1 MASSFYSNTQ
11 HIDFASVLAMNDP
24 GMVSMFQALIAF
36 GLEGFLGCTAVVYE
50 TALVDF
56 FENASVRDGVIISTV
71 AGQLVEISEEWFAEM
86 FELPVDGLKSQM
98 KIHYRL
104 LCDIMAKSISVK
116 AGSFN
121 AITVEKF
128 SLMTAVVCSVKMN
141 WGRVLFGILK
151 KMVTSGTKQ
160 AKGFA
165 IQISLILANVPN
177 LELGEL
183 SEFPSS
189 KILTEK
195 KVHRY
200 IAVIDKSGAQDAD
213 VEPKATKASKKRT
226 AAVPADV
233 PMLDFVTEDPVV
245 AKVDRVETWFDRVFD
260 AELATADLE
269 NHDAGT
275 IDCGD
280 QSVDT
285 TDEVPWFVRPFIL
298 ADRDTKKLFE
308 TASDSENAM
317 DLEVESQDL
326 PVVRDTDVGTV
337 GEKTMTDFGEQLMG
351 TNDESSEDTE
361 AEAVEKSADEAMS
374 IDDIFMSIPAEV
386 RLPSAGVEIT
396 KIIFEVE
403 QFFILQPQEVGSFTN
418 GGFLF
423 QGGTSSRMGWKNFV
437 PSKGSSAVDLKIL
450 NKLSSFHCLVLEE
463 LKTETLAHGLVWKQ
477 PCCSGIFEG
486 ETRDRGA
493 VIARSNTNTRSS
505 CWIRTM
511 LRVDGAWIIEPCADR
526 WVKIPRQISSCEVHC
541 QRQYDDTLPS
551 VSDFFRLLKKRWAD
565 VYLVVVEFCSS
576 RRLLPVCSVNFCR
589 GLPVGEPVFRV
600 APRHSPVFAF
610 RVSQFFSV
618 FIDYSVFSWLPSVD
632 ITDFLSSIA
641 LERTVLRGVQSS
653 IVSAV
658 VPSVQLSL
666 DERQSS
672 PTSADSSSYLH
683 FDMTDLDATVSS
695 LPSVPIDFSAALADF
710 QATLSEQ
717 FNESQSG
724 ISSRLHKIEQVLR
737 ESLREQAE
745 VFKNLFQGAR
755 QEGRSIDDVQT
766 LRFNEFRKLILAQN
780 ASIFTGLADVRKEV
794 QEVNAKVD
802 IIASRVN
809 DVRNNVEETKEAL
822 SHQLLEI
829 QSQVQANQNILHAQL
844 SELVNY
850 INRGSADKKGESSSR
865 GPQQPPN
872 VQNLESGQSISLEDT
887 TERIREADRRQA
899 EMERE
904 RERQRRI
911 RRLSGSRKRRRGY

>member
-11 HIDFASVLAMNDP
+11 NIDFASVLSMNDP
-24 GMVSMFQALIAF
+24 GMVSMFQAQIAS

-56 FENASVRDGVIISTV
+56 FENASVRDGEIISTV
-71 AGQLVEISEEWFAEM
+71 AGQLVEISEEWSIVSMSGEQVI
-86 FELPVDGLKSQM
+86 LSGLKSQM

-141 WGRVLFGILK
+141 WGRVMFGILK

-165 IQISLILANVPN
+165 IQISLLLENVPN
-177 LELGEL
+177 LELGES

-195 KVHRY
+195 TVHRY

-213 VEPKATKASKKRT
+213 VAPKATKAPKKRI

-233 PMLDFVTEDPVV
+233 PVVKRKRTTKKKDSSSKDNLELMAVAQDAVPIKMIEGSTAPAANDTADQPAAVDEFPADRPAEEIESVERVDEQLAAEPAVHVPAEEPEVEVSRVNVDDPETVIRQVLDQLDFVTEDPVV

-280 QSVDT
+280 QSVDKT
-285 TDEVPWFVRPFIL
+285 NEVPWFVRPFIL

-337 GEKTMTDFGEQLMG
+337 GEKTMTAFGEQLMVGEKTMTAFWEQLMG

-361 AEAVEKSADEAMS
+361 AEAVEKSADEEMS

-386 RLPSAGVEIT
+386 RLPSTGVEIT
-396 KIIFEVE
+396 KIIFGKE
-403 QFFILQPQEVGSFTN
+403 I
-418 GGFLF
+418 
-423 QGGTSSRMGWKNFV
+423 
-437 PSKGSSAVDLKIL
+437 
-450 NKLSSFHCLVLEE
+450 
-463 LKTETLAHGLVWKQ
+463 
-477 PCCSGIFEG
+477 
-486 ETRDRGA
+486 
-493 VIARSNTNTRSS
+493 
-505 CWIRTM
+505 
-511 LRVDGAWIIEPCADR
+511 
-526 WVKIPRQISSCEVHC
+526 KIPGVNEKTCFLT
-541 QRQYDDTLPS
+541 TLPQIPA
-551 VSDFFRLLKKRWAD
+551 DDKGKKLLIEKDPVKGNP
-565 VYLVVVEFCSS
+565 VE
-576 RRLLPVCSVNFCR
+576 
-589 GLPVGEPVFRV
+589 EQ
-600 APRHSPVFAF
+600 SPVFAL
-610 RVSQFFSV
+610 RVSQFCSV

-641 LERTVLRGVQSS
+641 LERTALRHVQRSFASS
-653 IVSAV
+653 VASHI
-658 VPSVQLSL
+658 QLL
-666 DERQSS
+666 DEQY
-672 PTSADSSSYLH
+672 ASSSSSDEPMH
-683 FDMTDLDATVSS
+683 FDKDDIPLIDTADIQTS
-695 LPSVPIDFSAALADF
+695 LPVGRTEFVEAVDDLRAFLLQRVDDSNSAILLKLH
-710 QATLSEQ
+710 TLER
-717 FNESQSG
+717 G
-724 ISSRLHKIEQVLR
+724 LR
-737 ESLREQAE
+737 
-745 VFKNLFQGAR
+745 
-755 QEGRSIDDVQT
+755 DT
-766 LRFNEFRKLILAQN
+766 LLDQDANVRKLINSVCQYAHTL
-780 ASIFTGLADVRKEV
+780 SDVQKMHL
-794 QEVNAKVD
+794 
-802 IIASRVN
+802 
-809 DVRNNVEETKEAL
+809 NNVKKAVLGQGVTAGTD
-822 SHQLLEI
+822 SLEI
-829 QSQVQANQNILHAQL
+829 RRAINALDAKILLLDGQVAAIRSEQL
-844 SELVNY
+844 DFQDKIAADLLSLSTQIGDLVDY
-850 INRGSADKKGESSSR
+850 IRGGDAKKGEGSSSR
-865 GPQQPPN
+865 PQPPPSA
-872 VQNLESGQSISLEDT
+872 VQNLESGQSISLEET
-887 TERIREADRRQA
+887 AERIREADRRQA

-911 RRLSGSRKRRRGY
+911 RRLSGSSKRRRGY